1 MKIKVIAKKAD
12 HLRTTVFYLNQDE
25 PKAQQL
31 YMAILKN
38 EKIDILTIYN
48 SETNQ
53 YEEVTSIFPLTFLSL
68 LSQQILMQLNNV
80 FPHGSYKEFI
90 G

>member
-80 FPHGSYKEFI
+80 FPHGSNKEFI

>member
-1 MKIKVIAKKAD
+1 VKIKVIAKKAD
-12 HLRTTVFYLNQDE
+12 YLRTKVFYLNQNE

-53 YEEVTSIFPLTFLSL
+53 YEEVTSIFPLTFLSS
-68 LSQQILMQLNNV
+68 LSKQILVQLNNG
-80 FPHGSYKEFI
+80 FSHGSYKEFI
-90 G
+90 R